1 MYRSLRESFI
11 VIQHDC
17 LTVSWLVLNT
27 NMQIT
32 LVSKYCISIV
42 CLMVNEFLRESVKI
56 KLLILMRKTA
66 VEKKKKKKND
76 EMFLFSFV
84 CACVCVCGY
93 AAVL

>member
-17 LTVSWLVLNT
+17 LTVSWLILNT

-42 CLMVNEFLRESVKI
+42 CLMVNEFLRESVKQTSYI
-56 KLLILMRKTA
+56 
-66 VEKKKKKKND
+66 D
-76 EMFLFSFV
+76 EENSS
-84 CACVCVCGY
+84 
-93 AAVL
+93 